1 MADLG
6 SILKGPIGSLIN
18 NPLFGADVTYR
29 RVVDGVY
36 DPVTGT
42 TPQTITDSSIK
53 AVVESY
59 SIEEQ
64 DTENVQADDRRVI
77 VSSNDIT
84 FTPTKNDRIVIGS
97 DEFGIESIRIDQ
109 GGNTSVI
116 YTLQVRL

>member
-53 AVVESY
+53 GVVDAY
-59 SIEEQ
+59 TIEEQ
-64 DTENVQADDRRVI
+64 DTENVQAGDRRVI
-77 VSSNDIT
+77 ISSNDIS
-84 FTPTKNDRIVIGS
+84 FEPTKNDRVVIDS
-97 DEFGIESIRIDQ
+97 NEYGIEGIKIDQ
-109 GGNTSVI
+109 GGNTAVI